1 MPLLFVLPN
10 KEVFSL
16 REASRLLGFD
26 RETLR
31 RGIESG
37 KIVAVDI
44 PHYGLDGLKTWKQIP
59 RHEVERL
66 ARQKGLIDAGDSP
79 ENVQS

>member
-1 MPLLFVLPN
+1 MPLFILPN
-10 KEVFSL
+10 KEVFSI
-16 REASRLLGFD
+16 RQASRLLGYD

-37 KIVAVDI
+37 KIIAVEMS
-44 PHYGLDGLKTWKQIP
+44 HYRLDGLKVWKQIP

-66 ARQKGLIDAGDSP
+66 ARQKGLIVDDTI
-79 ENVQS
+79 